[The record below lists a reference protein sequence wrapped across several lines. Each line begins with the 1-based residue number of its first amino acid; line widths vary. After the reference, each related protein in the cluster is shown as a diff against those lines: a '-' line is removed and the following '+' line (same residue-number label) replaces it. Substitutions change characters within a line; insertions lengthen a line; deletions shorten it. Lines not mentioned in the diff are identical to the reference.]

1 MPSFN
6 DSERQR
12 QLDLVDLVE
21 GAVDAGDEACL
32 LELLKDAPPLVWEHA
47 LECAAQNDDQPVDL
61 LQHLLEA
68 ARSGPPG
75 VDVFEALWW
84 LLENCEE
91 TLGLRGTSGTDAPHG
106 RTLADL
112 EAMLRVC
119 NSVAAAA
126 AAADGGQRALLQR
139 CDSNGRAV
147 WERMMDACMECDED
161 ELLDMLLGSLRAAGV
176 CIEGMECGR

>member
-1 MPSFN
+1 MPSFDFN
-6 DSERQR
+6 LNRQR
-12 QLDLVDLVE
+12 ELDLVE
-21 GAVDAGDEACL
+21 GAVDGGDEACL
-32 LELLKDAPPLVWEHA
+32 LELLKDAPPLVWERA

-91 TLGLRGTSGTDAPHG
+91 TLGLRGTSGSDAPHG

-119 NSVAAAA
+119 NSVAAAE
-126 AAADGGQRALLQR
+126 ADGEQRALLQR
-139 CDSNGRAV
+139 RDSNGRAV

-161 ELLDMLLGSLRAAGV
+161 ELLDMLLVSLRAAGV
-176 CIEGMECGR
+176 CIEECGR